1 MFVSDNTLS
10 ASLPPTGIFIFVVKM
25 PVPAQ
30 KRRILREVEEDRSRV
45 IVEKKIES
53 NQEVEERESFG
64 SVIPYN

>member
-1 MFVSDNTLS
+1 MFVSHNTLS
-10 ASLPPTGIFIFVVKM
+10 ASLPPTDIFIFVVKM

-45 IVEKKIES
+45 KVEKKIES

-64 SVIPYN
+64 PVIPYN